1 MGIFLPVILSETVN
15 QLLFAPFLLLLE
27 IVVWELSGANDSELE
42 VQPLFNNVDVL
53 KDGDVITREI
63 QKRASGTVKRP
74 RAAGFA
80 KNVGA
85 PPITPGKPAVGSVF
99 YSRPSKDRRAIGQ
112 VGAMSADFNPAL
124 LRGYRGNPGIK
135 IRVNRRT
142 FQYASTLLNQ
152 ILDRE
157 IVNIQIPDVRTEI
170 KEVFGEATICNIH
183 VSNYRSPQCI
193 NIFPAP
199 PNHIVLNLEDFDI
212 GVTGNLDG
220 IARIILP
227 IQLSGIVH
235 ANFYHVSVTIT
246 VKLERSVSG
255 APQVVLCG
263 CNMEIPFADV
273 CIQCGGLLGNLANLF
288 FRQQIS
294 ERVRSMVPD
303 RFCGMLPQVIN
314 ERINPMLARIPQS
327 IPFTQFATLF
337 TNFLGGSVPAHC
349 LSPQCQAR
357 STTPKLP
364 PSNSGAGALPPRNPP
379 LPPFSHGIKGVRGSK
394 NSIAK
399 VAASAPTHTI
409 AKQVQRKFEDSVET
423 KGKRTQLSGTGAEKR
438 IDSETSAKWGNS
450 VKNKNHV
457 EFSAGNGLVQGS
469 NAQSSLQPI
478 QKVLSTRVHPF
489 ARNKREAVGFESSSS
504 NNITDWSRTVHPTVQ
519 SQQTVVLHLIPTELH
534 VKQLQQQKHKQN
546 PAQKLLLQ
554 SSTLPQHSSKA
565 SGQYTTI
572 LSSNFNRSAVRGV
585 PVAVQ
590 VSKGYDRLP
599 SDYRSGGIHQ
609 IGEWRG
615 KSSDPCAG
623 CPPDS
628 AKDSFGAVRNL
639 IKQQLNLRKVANLV
653 LTTQL
658 LRSYAT
664 YYDYNLDLNGEFS
677 PNGRGGTPFGP
688 FPMQWPTPIGSPMIE
703 ILISDF
709 TVNSLLYWMHK
720 ANFLSFR
727 IGPETPGIGA
737 LLTTTCDV
745 SNDYSGEEFE
755 NEALL
760 LRLLRLSQL
769 RRRYYL
775 YHQQRS
781 RRQAVTGSDSSGSN
795 LGSLGDLAD
804 LGICLGDIIPAIKE
818 KYPNTTLA
826 LSIHSARA
834 PSITISRRGGGS
846 IQLDSVTFI
855 DIYLDKTNVRV
866 GTITVITVADIM
878 LQIMG
883 QRIIANASLPVLKL
897 IDRDQTLGL
906 QQDALDNLA
915 SLAKDMI
922 LRAANQQFNR
932 GIEVSLPTSGLPI
945 NVVNPHIQLLD
956 HAVYIGSDFT
966 VAPSAIQMIS

>member
-1 MGIFLPVILSETVN
+1 MPN
-15 QLLFAPFLLLLE
+15 LFAPFLLLLE
-27 IVVWELSGANDSELE
+27 IVVWELSGANGSELE

-53 KDGDVITREI
+53 KDGDVITREV
-63 QKRASGTVKRP
+63 QKRASGALKRP

-85 PPITPGKPAVGSVF
+85 PPITPEKPAIGSVF
-99 YSRPSKDRRAIGQ
+99 YSGPSKGRRAVGQ
-112 VGAMSADFNPAL
+112 VGGMSTDFNPAL

-142 FQYASTLLNQ
+142 FQYANTLLNQ

-170 KEVFGEATICNIH
+170 KEVFGEATVCNIH

-193 NIFPAP
+193 NIFPVP
-199 PNHIVLNLEDFDI
+199 PKHIVLNLEDFDI

-255 APQVVLCG
+255 APQLVLCG

-303 RFCGMLPQVIN
+303 RFCAMLPQVIN

-364 PSNSGAGALPPRNPP
+364 PSNSGAGAPPPRNPP
-379 LPPFSHGIKGVRGSK
+379 LPPFNHGIEKVRDSK

-399 VAASAPTHTI
+399 VASTPTHTV
-409 AKQVQRKFEDSVET
+409 AKQVQRKFEDSVEK
-423 KGKRTQLSGTGAEKR
+423 KGKKMQLFGTGAEKR
-438 IDSETSAKWGNS
+438 IDSETSAKWGIS
-450 VKNKNHV
+450 DKNKNRV
-457 EFSAGNGLVQGS
+457 EPSAGNELIQGS
-469 NAQSSLQPI
+469 NAQSFRQPT
-478 QKVLSTRVHPF
+478 QKVLSTLVHSF
-489 ARNKREAVGFESSSS
+489 ARKKREAARFETSSS
-504 NNITDWSRTVHPTVQ
+504 NSITDWSRTVHPIVQ
-519 SQQTVVLHLIPTELH
+519 SQQTVVLHLAPTEVH
-534 VKQLQQQKHKQN
+534 IKQLQQQQKHKQK
-546 PAQKLLLQ
+546 AQKLLLQ
-554 SSTLPQHSSKA
+554 PSALPQHNSKA
-565 SGQYTTI
+565 SGQYTAI
-572 LSSNFNRSAVRGV
+572 LSSHFNRSAVRGV
-585 PVAVQ
+585 PVAAQ
-590 VSKGYDRLP
+590 VSKAYGRLP
-599 SDYRSGGIHQ
+599 NDYRSGGIHQ
-609 IGEWRG
+609 PVGKIGDWRG

-639 IKQQLNLRKVANLV
+639 IKQQLKLRKVANLV

-688 FPMQWPTPIGSPMIE
+688 FPMQWPTSIGSPMIE

-727 IGPETPGIGA
+727 IGPETPDIGA

-781 RRQAVTGSDSSGSN
+781 KRQAITGSDSSGSN

-818 KYPNTTLA
+818 KYPNTTLS

-834 PSITISRRGGGS
+834 PSVTISRRGGGS